1 MRPQQDSDYPGP
13 VTKDTT
19 SRDPSPSAAWLG
31 RAVLAQA
38 SCFHLLPYLGSPP
51 ESQPLLNPS
60 SLGRGMTM
68 NKAGGESAEGVGE
81 GDGL

>member
-1 MRPQQDSDYPGP
+1 MRPQQDTDYPGP

-19 SRDPSPSAAWLG
+19 SRDPSVLG
-31 RAVLAQA
+31 PA
-38 SCFHLLPYLGSPP
+38 SCFHLLPYLGSPQ

-60 SLGRGMTM
+60 SLGRGTTM
-68 NKAGGESAEGVGE
+68 NKAGAESAEGVGE